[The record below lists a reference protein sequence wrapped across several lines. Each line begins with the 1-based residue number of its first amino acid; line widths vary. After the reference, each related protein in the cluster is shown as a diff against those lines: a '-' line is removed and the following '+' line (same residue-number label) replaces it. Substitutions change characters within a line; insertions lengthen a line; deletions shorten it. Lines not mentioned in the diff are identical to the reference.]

1 MNISSLKKNLLYN
14 TLYQILTIAIPLV
27 TTPYVSRVLGAEG
40 LGRYSYAFSIVTYF
54 MMFAMLGVNNYG
66 NRSVAMVRDDANK
79 LSKTFCS
86 IYVFQLIT
94 SLIMIVIYVLYV
106 ITLYDD
112 KCMGWIMLVYLFAS
126 AIDINWVFFGLEQF
140 KITVIR
146 NTVIKLLSV
155 FAIFAFVKDTKDVY
169 VYSLIYMIGSLLSQI
184 YLWTIVKRYVKFSR
198 VSFIDIVPHI
208 KPNLILFIPVIAVSL
223 YKVMDKIMLG
233 SISTKSE
240 VGFYEACEKVI
251 AVPMGLVSSLGTVM
265 MPRMSNLLANNE
277 VERSKQYISKSILIA
292 VFLST
297 SISFGIMAV
306 AKEFVPI
313 FYGEGYEKCIS
324 LFQLLLP
331 SGIFIAFANVI
342 RTQYLIPNQKDRVYV
357 ISVIMGAIINLI
369 INIILIPRY
378 ASIGAAIGTLCAEAA
393 VCAYQCYTVRKELNM
408 KSYIV
413 NSIPYLLAGILMY
426 IVLINLTFSINSYLF
441 ILMLKVC
448 IGCIVYVLL
457 FLILNKLLKLFRRA
471 VCIERG

>member
-1 MNISSLKKNLLYN
+1 MDISSLKKNLLYN

-40 LGRYSYAFSIVTYF
+40 IGRYSYAFSIVTYF

-66 NRSVAMVRDDANK
+66 NRSIAMVRDDAKK

-86 IYVFQLIT
+86 IYIFQLLT
-94 SLIMIVIYVLYV
+94 SLIMICIYVLYV
-106 ITLYDD
+106 LTYYDD
-112 KCMGWIMLVYLFAS
+112 KIIGWIMLLYLFAT
-126 AIDINWVFFGLEQF
+126 AIDINWFFFGLEQF

-146 NTVIKLLSV
+146 NTIIKVLTV
-155 FAIFAFVKDTKDVY
+155 VAIFVFVKDKTDVY
-169 VYSLIYMIGSLLSQI
+169 IYACIYMIGSLLSQM
-184 YLWTIVKRYVKFSR
+184 YLWAMIKRYVKFDR
-198 VSFIDIVPHI
+198 VSLTDIIPHI

-265 MPRMSNLLANNE
+265 MPRMTNLLANHE

-292 VFLST
+292 MFLST

-313 FYGEGYEKCIS
+313 FYGEGYDKCIT
-324 LFQLLLP
+324 LFQWLLP

-342 RTQYLIPNQKDRVYV
+342 RTQYLIPNQKDKVYV
-357 ISVIMGAIINLI
+357 VSVVLGAVINLT
-369 INIILIPRY
+369 INIILIPKY
-378 ASIGAAIGTLCAEAA
+378 ASIGAAIGTLCAEGV
-393 VCAYQCYTVRKELNM
+393 VCIYQCYAVRDELNM
-408 KSYIV
+408 RSYLM
-413 NSIPYLLAGILMY
+413 NSIPYVLAGILMY
-426 IVLINLTFSINSYLF
+426 VVIFNLTFSITSLF
-441 ILMLKVC
+441 IILVIKISV
-448 IGCIVYVLL
+448 GCLLYVVL
-457 FLILNKLLKLFRRA
+457 FLVLNRVIKQCRKIVHYRN
-471 VCIERG
+471 